1 VRQEDIMHPK
11 ITHPILIGAL
21 VAAAAGAARA
31 GAGASAGPGATIAE
45 PEPIDSQ
52 TVPAQCRQYLAAPAG
67 SASELRVWSQRLSLA
82 ACQQDTIAA
91 PAPTSDP
98 AKFRGL
104 VESLD
109 SAMQPSTA
117 IYRDAMAHGPPQI
130 RMLGAFGVG
139 MTAVNLMVRARSA
152 IPASRDFE
160 HNLALHN
167 ALEPLLA
174 GHARDADAA
183 FAEVDRL
190 ATEFPADV
198 SANPVVKSI
207 VAGVRA
213 KLHGRSAK

>member
-1 VRQEDIMHPK
+1 MHSK
-11 ITHPILIGAL
+11 ITQHLLIASSV
-21 VAAAAGAARA
+21 VAAAAGNAQADAAA
-31 GAGASAGPGATIAE
+31 GAGPSATAAE
-45 PEPIDSQ
+45 PEHIDSQ
-52 TVPAQCRQYLAAPAG
+52 TVPPPCRQHLAVPAG

-82 ACQQDTIAA
+82 ACEQGAVAA

-98 AKFRGL
+98 AKFREL
-104 VESLD
+104 VESLE

-130 RMLGAFGVG
+130 RMLAAFGAG

-152 IPASRDFE
+152 IPASRDVQ

-183 FAEVDRL
+183 FTEVDRL
-190 ATEFPADV
+190 ATEFPADA

-207 VAGVRA
+207 VASARA
-213 KLHGRSAK
+213 KLPGRGGK